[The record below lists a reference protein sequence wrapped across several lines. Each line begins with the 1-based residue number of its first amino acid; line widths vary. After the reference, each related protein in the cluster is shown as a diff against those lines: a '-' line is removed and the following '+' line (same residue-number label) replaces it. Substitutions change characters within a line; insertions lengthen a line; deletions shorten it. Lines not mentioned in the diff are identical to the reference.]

1 MMSLKYQ
8 VGAAT
13 LLIGLAAW
21 LSSSAYWNKPALRS
35 VDGIYRSGC
44 CAEIVIN
51 DGLFSYGSKA
61 FKFDLSRMK
70 YGLTA
75 SVYARFTMNG
85 GTSSSDPTD
94 ITFFNHARSIGF
106 TLPIDRHDY
115 VFVREDRDTTPVG
128 ERHNKTGR

>member
-1 MMSLKYQ
+1 MISLRYQ

-13 LLIGLAAW
+13 LLIAIAAW
-21 LSSSAYWNKPALRS
+21 LSWSAHLNKPALRS
-35 VDGIYRSGC
+35 VDGIYTSGC

-51 DGLFSYGSKA
+51 DGLFSYGGKA

-75 SVYARFTMNG
+75 SVYARFTMEG
-85 GTSSSDPTD
+85 GTSSSDTTD
-94 ITFFNHARSIGF
+94 IIFFDHAGNIGF

-115 VFVREDRDTTPVG
+115 VFVRKDRDTTPVG